1 MSENNDFNAM
11 EDIGAIRAH
20 SILLL
25 MGEIHMEGHTKK
37 EIAKMNRMRRVYE
50 YITDEEFRD
59 HIWNEKDLEKSSRYI
74 NEKFAELTG
83 TEVEDYV

>member
-1 MSENNDFNAM
+1 MGENNGGDTM
-11 EDIGAIRAH
+11 EDISAIRAH

-25 MGEIHMEGHTKK
+25 MNEIHMEGHTKK

-50 YITDEEFRD
+50 NITDEEFRD
-59 HIWNEKDLEKSSRYI
+59 HIWNEKDLEKSRRYI